1 MRYEI
6 VHTNPDVYRIAVP
19 FSNFKL
25 ESTNCY
31 VIHSEG
37 AWLVVDTGAPSD
49 AASSFLEA
57 ALDEIGVDL
66 SRTAFFLTH
75 LHLDHA
81 GLVDRI
87 VDPAAPLYLN
97 ERDYRYSET
106 ELACAYAAQ
115 LEALLAV
122 EGFAAEA
129 AGHAHAKR
137 AFASFFSGD
146 RTLNFVKEGDV
157 IEVGA
162 LRFEVIETPGHTP
175 GHLALWEPA
184 SRLLFSGDHVLF
196 IISPNLGLFLPDGD
210 GVQAYLD
217 SLDKVAALAPAK
229 LMHSHGPIRDD
240 VSERVSWLHA
250 HTLRR
255 VERIRR
261 AVEEAPG
268 RTAADIITNMKW
280 NVPHDRWEDIPGA
293 QRLCVLENGLAAL
306 HHLVL
311 DGVVARRTEGG
322 LYRYEIAG

>member
-37 AWLVVDTGAPSD
+37 AWLVVDTGAP
-49 AASSFLEA
+49 
-57 ALDEIGVDL
+57 
-66 SRTAFFLTH
+66 
-75 LHLDHA
+75 
-81 GLVDRI
+81 
-87 VDPAAPLYLN
+87 LYLN

-129 AGHAHAKR
+129 AEHAHAKR

-162 LRFEVIETPGHTP
+162 LSFEVIETPGHTP

-184 SRLLFSGDHVLF
+184 SKLLFSGDHVLF

-240 VSERVSWLHA
+240 VSERISWLHA